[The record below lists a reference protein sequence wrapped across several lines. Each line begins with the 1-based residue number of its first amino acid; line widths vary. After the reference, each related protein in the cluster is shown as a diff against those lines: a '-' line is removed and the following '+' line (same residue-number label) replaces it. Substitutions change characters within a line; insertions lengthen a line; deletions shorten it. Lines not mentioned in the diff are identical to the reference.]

1 MTVVMKGN
9 IEQFKVHGVKPA
21 AWHKDFRRWVGQPY
35 IAPPKAGL
43 SQFIILSIFSVF
55 KSYARLNRI
64 YIRIKKHINHILLN
78 NVGIIIGQISR
89 KLYE

>member
-9 IEQFKVHGVKPA
+9 IEQFKGHGGKPS

-43 SQFIILSIFSVF
+43 SQLIMLSMFSVF
-55 KSYARLNRI
+55 QSYARLDRI
-64 YIRIKKHINHILLN
+64 YIRI
-78 NVGIIIGQISR
+78 
-89 KLYE
+89 